1 MDLSRTKITIKQLSQ
16 EIGIGVDTLRVWERR
31 YGFPLPHRD
40 GRGHRSYTKKHLEEL
55 RVVKKLQIF
64 GQRPSAIF
72 SLSPTERHVLLEE
85 LLNTQRPEN
94 KSLEHLV
101 FGMSPQQIAVELAE
115 QKKRLGLAEFV
126 KQTVVPLLQLI
137 DHGWS
142 SGRLSIAREHLI
154 SDQLAALLK
163 AELSAAACP
172 VRPQVL
178 FLTLPGE
185 RHKLGLLLAAVQF
198 QQAGVQSLLL
208 NEELPL
214 SEIPGLAA
222 ELAVDGVAL
231 SFSSHYPSRQ
241 AKHDLRSLRKSLNP
255 AITIIAGGQAV
266 QQLPTMPK
274 LLVCFDLQQIP
285 RLVKRYFK
293 KTKWVSAERE
303 G

>member
-1 MDLSRTKITIKQLSQ
+1 MNLSRTKITIKQLSQ

-163 AELSAAACP
+163 AELSDAVCP

-214 SEIPGLAA
+214 SEIPGLVT
-222 ELAVDGVAL
+222 ELAVEGVAL

-266 QQLPTMPK
+266 QQLSTMPK
-274 LLVCFDLQQIP
+274 LLVCSDLQQIP
-285 RLVKRYFK
+285 KFAKRYFK
-293 KTKWVSAERE
+293 KTHWVSAVRE

>member
-40 GRGHRSYTKKHLEEL
+40 GRGHRSYTTKHLEEL

-142 SGRLSIAREHLI
+142 SGRLGIAREHLI
-154 SDQLAALLK
+154 SDQLTALLK
-163 AELSAAACP
+163 AELSAGVCP
-172 VRPQVL
+172 VCPQVL

-214 SEIPGLAA
+214 SEIPGLVA
-222 ELAVDGVAL
+222 ELAVEGVAL

-274 LLVCFDLQQIP
+274 LLVCSDLQQIP
-285 RLVKRYFK
+285 KLVKRYFK